1 MAAADAL
8 SRERA
13 VSLDAG
19 DPLAWTRE
27 RFAWD
32 SGEVVYLDGN
42 SLGRPPRA
50 ALEAVDELGR
60 RWQERLVRGWDDW
73 IEWPRSVGDLLG
85 SVVLG
90 AGEGQVVVCDSVTV
104 NLFKLATAALQ
115 GRPGAILCSPDEFP
129 TDRYVLA
136 GLGRELRELRA
147 GSFETP
153 TADEVAR
160 ACAVRDVAL
169 VCLSH
174 VAYRSGGRADAAG
187 ITAAAQAAGATML
200 WDLSHSAGSVEVA
213 LDAWGADLAVGCTY
227 KYLCG
232 GPGAPAFL
240 YVRRD
245 AQERL
250 RSPIQGWFGQHE
262 QFAMGS
268 AYEPAAGVE
277 RFLAGTPPVFGL
289 ASVEAAVR
297 LIEEAG
303 MAALATRSTRL
314 SDYAI
319 ELADAWLAPVGLEL
333 ATPRAAPE
341 RGAHLALRHPDAW
354 RLCRALIERAR
365 VIPDYRTPD
374 VVRIGLAPLTSR
386 FSDVWDGL
394 SALRELV
401 ATGAYREV
409 DAAPRRVT

>member
-1 MAAADAL
+1 MPPG
-8 SRERA
+8 S
-13 VSLDAG
+13 
-19 DPLAWTRE
+19 PP
-27 RFAWD
+27 
-32 SGEVVYLDGN
+32 
-42 SLGRPPRA
+42 PPR
-50 ALEAVDELGR
+50 R
-60 RWQERLVRGWDDW
+60 R
-73 IEWPRSVGDLLG
+73 
-85 SVVLG
+85 
-90 AGEGQVVVCDSVTV
+90 
-104 NLFKLATAALQ
+104 
-115 GRPGAILCSPDEFP
+115 
-129 TDRYVLA
+129 
-136 GLGRELRELRA
+136 
-147 GSFETP
+147 
-153 TADEVAR
+153 AR
-160 ACAVRDVAL
+160 RC
-169 VCLSH
+169 C
-174 VAYRSGGRADAAG
+174 G
-187 ITAAAQAAGATML
+187 I
-200 WDLSHSAGSVEVA
+200 LSHSAGSVEVA

-277 RFLAGTPPVFGL
+277 RFLAGTPPAFGL

-303 MAALATRSTRL
+303 MAALAARGARL
-314 SDYAI
+314 TDYAI
-319 ELADAWLAPVGLEL
+319 ELADAWLAPLGLEL

-354 RLCRALIERAR
+354 RLCRALIERAG

-394 SALRELV
+394 TALRELV